1 MMRARTALLALV
13 CAGAMA
19 AQEQPS
25 QQRENPFTPFDRVAF
40 QAAMTTAGA
49 SEAQLA
55 QFGSLCAES
64 SEAAAAEWILRT
76 VFPAYDAAVK
86 QVEAGDPRGA
96 VTLGTLLG
104 EVKEPHV
111 VAHTRYHLGRLFL
124 DVDDPESATEVFGD
138 YLKQSRNRTPLDGEV
153 VFFYGTALA
162 GIPEREA
169 AARVLSEFL
178 LLFKDAPE
186 RYRAS
191 AEQLVAEFGGK
202 TNPLHDIAD
211 VMKGVERR
219 IKKTNTG
226 EDTQQ
231 RQEDVIAQLQKII
244 EQIEEQEKQS
254 GGGGGGSPTSPRAQ
268 SNLTP
273 GESRIGN
280 LGRPSGVTD
289 RWGTLKDRDRKTI
302 ESEAEARLSGRNKK
316 LVDDYYRRLSRG
328 RGQ

>member
-1 MMRARTALLALV
+1 MKSAFVLFALALASV
-13 CAGAMA
+13 GA
-19 AQEQPS
+19 AQVQPS
-25 QQRENPFTPFDRVAF
+25 QQRENPFTPFDRAAF
-40 QAAMTTAGA
+40 QTAMTAAGA
-49 SEAQLA
+49 TEAQLA
-55 QFGSLCAES
+55 QFATRCTES
-64 SEAAAAEWILRT
+64 GDAAAVEGLLRT
-76 VFPAYDAAVK
+76 LFPAYDAAV
-86 QVEAGDPRGA
+86 QQAETGDPRGA
-96 VTLGTLLG
+96 VTLGALLA
-104 EVKEPHV
+104 ELKEPHA
-111 VAHTRYHLGRLFL
+111 VAYARYHLGRLFL
-124 DVDDPESATEVFGD
+124 DVDDPEGAAEIFSD
-138 YLKQSRNRTPLDGEV
+138 YLRQSRNRTPLDGEV

-162 GIPEREA
+162 GIPERDA

-178 LLFKDAPE
+178 DLFPDAPE

-191 AEQLVAEFGGK
+191 AEQLVAELGGK

-219 IKKTNTG
+219 IKKTDTG
-226 EDTQQ
+226 EETQK

-244 EQIEEQEKQS
+244 EQIEEQEKQGS
-254 GGGGGGSPTSPRAQ
+254 GGGGNPTSPRAD